1 MTKGLEALTNLLHKR
16 SNNLNSI
23 NLNKP
28 SIEVGFKNDFLEAI
42 KMSLL
47 QQSRKILAACV
58 LILVLTLT
66 TACGGGTA
74 TQAKGT
80 VNPPVVGRDVAY
92 GQLERG
98 DSPAA
103 QNFGDWV
110 VQASKGLITDA
121 FVRDNNKLGVV
132 ISSKVPPSDVRALA
146 KSLVEGFHKNF
157 PNQDLTVLVYAP
169 DKKLILTTQYDVQT
183 KQVQYT

>member
-1 MTKGLEALTNLLHKR
+1 MG
-16 SNNLNSI
+16 
-23 NLNKP
+23 
-28 SIEVGFKNDFLEAI
+28 
-42 KMSLL
+42 LL
-47 QQSRKILAACV
+47 QQSRKILTACV

-74 TQAKGT
+74 TQAERT

-98 DSPAA
+98 NSATA
-103 QNFGDWV
+103 QSFGDWV

-121 FVRDNNKLGVV
+121 YVRDNNKLGVV
-132 ISSKVPPSDVRALA
+132 ISSKVPPNDVRPLA
-146 KSLVEGFHKNF
+146 KSLVEGFRRNF
-157 PNQDLTVLVYAP
+157 PNQDLKVLVYAP
-169 DKKLILTTQYDVQT
+169 DKKLLLTANYDVQT

>member
-1 MTKGLEALTNLLHKR
+1 
-16 SNNLNSI
+16 
-23 NLNKP
+23 
-28 SIEVGFKNDFLEAI
+28 
-42 KMSLL
+42 MSLL
-47 QQSRKILAACV
+47 QQSRKILATCV

-66 TACGGGTA
+66 TACSGGTA
-74 TQAKGT
+74 TQANRT
-80 VNPPVVGRDVAY
+80 TNPPVISRDIAGELQRGNSQA
-92 GQLERG
+92 GQ
-98 DSPAA
+98 S
-103 QNFGDWV
+103 FGNWV
-110 VQASKGLITDA
+110 VQASQGLITDA